1 MGMVTSPMLNN
12 QNYQKGKEATMKE
25 KTKTLTKQLWNRKL
39 NTRRVNGI

>member
-1 MGMVTSPMLNN
+1 MGMVASPMVDN
-12 QNYQKGKEATMKE
+12 QNYQKGKEATMK